1 LNIHHNL
8 VLHPSPDASEYWSSR
23 GPRCVP
29 DEAPSG
35 TRDGKILLPFN
46 LKKTDARDAL
56 YEVRWIQQSG
66 LSGCEGGRRLGE
78 VVQSRGSAVNE
89 EERSTD
95 WRERD

>member
-1 LNIHHNL
+1 MRLRQAHETEKY
-8 VLHPSPDASEYWSSR
+8 SY
-23 GPRCVP
+23 
-29 DEAPSG
+29 
-35 TRDGKILLPFN
+35 LLIW
-46 LKKTDARDAL
+46 KKTDARDAL